1 MVGPGEEIPLSPN
14 DIPCEQGKIFMLLP
28 EAVMLSQLTP
38 PQWDLSLLKLIIAS
52 RPEMR
57 TRKSCSLSQEAMGRN
72 ANLAKNSK
80 PISASVLSTLKHR
93 KFDTPMKAA
102 HIFMLVQPNS
112 VYKADDMVNGMSKI
126 KEDLNSKVFVIVET
140 KAMVRQIC
148 QQWLAILNW

>member
-1 MVGPGEEIPLSPN
+1 
-14 DIPCEQGKIFMLLP
+14 
-28 EAVMLSQLTP
+28 
-38 PQWDLSLLKLIIAS
+38 
-52 RPEMR
+52 
-57 TRKSCSLSQEAMGRN
+57 
-72 ANLAKNSK
+72 
-80 PISASVLSTLKHR
+80 
-93 KFDTPMKAA
+93 MKAA